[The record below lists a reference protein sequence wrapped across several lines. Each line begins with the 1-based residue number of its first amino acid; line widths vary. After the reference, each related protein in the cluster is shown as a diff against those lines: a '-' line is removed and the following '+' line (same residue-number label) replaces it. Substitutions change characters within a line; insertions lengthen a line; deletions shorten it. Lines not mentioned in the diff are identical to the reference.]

1 MRGLA
6 LLGLLISVLGFSQVP
21 SKWESVFTR
30 AQLAFD
36 QKRFEEVH
44 GLLDEILKSVP
55 DQTEALELKA
65 LTYKQSGDLINA
77 KKTYLQLFNRPTS
90 ESSTQQKGLYAFE
103 LGNLFLAD
111 KDYKEAR
118 YFLRSAIQR
127 RRNVEASYFLLGKID
142 QREQRWKES
151 RENFERSAQ
160 NEVFKPSAKL
170 LIAKAFKR
178 ENRVDD
184 ALGAFVE
191 ASETAELALKKESL
205 ISERARLLAQEVL
218 RTSDR
223 ELRSFDRSIFLLEIG
238 TSSGYDSNVLFMP
251 NSSDASNSS
260 TAGSYKQG
268 ANWRL
273 RYSSSPTEPWQY
285 VGAYQGLINFN
296 FNNDTKGGQFFVHD
310 ITHYLT
316 RGTLKSSQYGVKLS
330 GTGVLQYRSEAFRP
344 FSLAGSTGPFL
355 KTKISEDWWF
365 GAETFFQASK
375 NYLDSNVSENAQRSG
390 WEQMGRLYL
399 SSANPNPYWS
409 PAIYL
414 SGTLMRPT
422 GNAFQGIR
430 SNLDLTNL
438 MMLSSKVFL
447 AQMLGISAA
456 SYPDRT
462 VGQRTDQGILVGL
475 STGYQATDELSLMA
489 QADFSQNF
497 SSDSSFRYNRW
508 SGALS
513 GTYRF

>member
-6 LLGLLISVLGFSQVP
+6 LFGVLISTLVFSQVP
-21 SKWESVFTR
+21 SNWESVFTR
-30 AQLAFD
+30 AQLALD
-36 QKRFEEVH
+36 QKRYDEAH
-44 GLLDEILKSVP
+44 GLLDEILKAIP
-55 DQTEALELKA
+55 NQTESLELKA
-65 LTYKQSGDLINA
+65 LTYKQSGDSVNA

-90 ESSTQQKGLYAFE
+90 ESSAQQKGLYAFE
-103 LGNLFLAD
+103 LGNLFWAE
-111 KDYKEAR
+111 KDYKQAR

-127 RRNVEASYFLLGKID
+127 GKNVEASHFLLGKID

-160 NEVFKPSAKL
+160 NEIFKPSAKL

-178 ENRVDD
+178 ENRMDD

-251 NSSDASNSS
+251 NTADANNTS

-273 RYSSSPTEPWQY
+273 RYSSNPTERWQY
-285 VGAYQGLINFN
+285 VGAYQGLININ
-296 FNNDTKGGQFFVHD
+296 FNNETKGGQFFVHD
-310 ITHYLT
+310 LNQYLT
-316 RGTLKSSQYGVKLS
+316 NGALKSTQYGMKIG
-330 GTGVLQYRSEAFRP
+330 GTGVLQYRTDAFRP
-344 FSLAGSTGPFL
+344 FSLTGSAGPFL

-375 NYLDSNVSENAQRSG
+375 NYLDPTISENAQRSG
-390 WEQMGRLYL
+390 WEQTGRLYL
-399 SSANPNPYWS
+399 SSAAPSPYWS

-414 SGTLMRPT
+414 SGTIMRPK

-438 MMLSSKVFL
+438 MMLSSKIFL

-462 VGQRTDQGILVGL
+462 VGQRSDQGILVGL
-475 STGYQATDELSLMA
+475 STGYQATEELSLMA

-508 SGALS
+508 SGAIS